1 MRTQP
6 LDIRER
12 TFAFALMTLRYCKRI
27 QEEQKEYIVTKQ
39 LSRSATSVGANVR
52 EARNAE
58 SRADFI
64 HKLGISQKECDE
76 SLYWLELLK
85 EFINDE
91 NGTVHNLHNEGT
103 ELLKIIRTIII
114 RTKNNPDWKK
124 RP

>member
-1 MRTQP
+1 
-6 LDIRER
+6 
-12 TFAFALMTLRYCKRI
+12 
-27 QEEQKEYIVTKQ
+27 
-39 LSRSATSVGANVR
+39 VR

-85 EFINDE
+85 EFINDGNE
-91 NGTVHNLHNEGT
+91 TVLQLHKEGS

-114 RTKNNPDWKK
+114 RTKDNPDWKK